1 MLSNF
6 GPALCNANDYGAEP
20 GKSVATA
27 TKSSPTVQFQ
37 QQLQQ
42 SSQFYD
48 GGGPVYDA
56 VPQHPPNVTQRKTT
70 APFNSSKS
78 INDGIGQK
86 FSAIGQHPEH
96 KLKQTSEANH
106 HPITPPPSFSVPPRK
121 NGVASTG
128 IRAEIPKE
136 FPLSGAAGV
145 RRHLMEKACRDVGA
159 GSVAPISSYS
169 VTTRIDANNN
179 SIFPTAAER
188 GKWKGNGSVQ
198 QQMPPLPLT
207 TTTTILSGAS
217 SASINK
223 PNPLDR
229 MMKNGVNGSTNDST
243 KSNFKGFDA
252 RTNGILSN
260 TPTGNQ
266 APIPRPRSGNKKFFD
281 FL

>member
-6 GPALCNANDYGAEP
+6 GPALCNTNDYGAES

-27 TKSSPTVQFQ
+27 TKSSPTVQFH

-48 GGGPVYDA
+48 GCVPVYDA
-56 VPQHPPNVTQRKTT
+56 VPQQHPPNVTQRKTT

-78 INDGIGQK
+78 INEGIGRTCT
-86 FSAIGQHPEH
+86 AIGQHPEH
-96 KLKQTSEANH
+96 KLKQTSETNH
-106 HPITPPPSFSVPPRK
+106 HSTTQPPSFSVPPRK

-128 IRAEIPKE
+128 IRAEIPNE
-136 FPLSGAAGV
+136 FPLSGAGGV

-188 GKWKGNGSVQ
+188 GKWQGNGSV
-198 QQMPPLPLT
+198 PSPLT

-217 SASINK
+217 SANFNK

-266 APIPRPRSGNKKFFD
+266 APIPRPRSGSKKFFD